1 MIGFTKEMR
10 KRVGILSLLWAVWG
24 LSAAYAQT
32 TRYYVTPDGQAP
44 AGIENAWQGGDNT
57 VLIKL
62 ADALEQAKPG
72 DEIWVQGFKEL
83 RTLDHLYK
91 VQGKDTPFV
100 LKSGVKLY
108 GGFKGNE
115 RSIDER
121 ETLGKAYDFTYRSVL
136 SGDLEGQDEI
146 DPVSLIFT
154 DNATRDDNAT
164 HVLKMELERSGVSN
178 VNEEVTVVDGF
189 TIAGG
194 HATKD
199 YGGGIMVLGGNN
211 PSAFR
216 ISRCF
221 LFNNYAENGGGAIYV
236 AVSADNGTDESL
248 IDRCVVY
255 NNAAGTRL
263 NLANMGGGICV
274 YGVATVV
281 NTAVFNNENGGILIS
296 PKAGVVNSTVARN
309 TAAGIDLTEENAGF
323 HVFNTVVWGNTALY
337 AEHNPHFQSSSFHEV
352 EGGAEDSQHNIYVS
366 DKNNDR
372 SQASP
377 FFASPSLKT
386 SFDRDFD
393 WLTNAYPLWS
403 WDVMDGSAFIGKGS
417 IDHYRENDFGS
428 TDLGG
433 GSRFAANDKIGIG
446 AYEYQAV
453 PAERIRYVNADADAG
468 GDGTSWDKAYQNVQD
483 AINDLASRASV
494 PGEVWVA
501 AGTYQ
506 PTALLVEGKGS
517 TAAFI
522 MADGISVY
530 GGFEAGAMDKSLRAK
545 GAQPWAYKQKTVF
558 KASGYEVEKGCT
570 WTSSEY
576 KWSITGSGSWHV
588 VWFAGKN
595 GAAFTQ
601 ETVLDGVTIM
611 GGNALDNSD
620 GIKDSDKG
628 AGVYMAG
635 NAYLNNCIVT
645 ENSASGNGGA
655 VYLNGGRVT
664 GSLIYNNN
672 AGDNGGGVYMDNS
685 GLVLRSMVTNNSATN
700 GAGVYM
706 VSDKEQAD
714 EKLHPEYLILS
725 TSVVSNNTSRKN
737 GAVYCDKGGVVMQT
751 TLTNNASSATTDASS
766 SRAARTGG
774 LYADGYALVINS
786 VIWKNEIGG
795 NDLPMYAMNPTV
807 DKVRFI
813 NTAVS
818 GMGSAVWNNTLQ
830 QDLVAL
836 ADGNEGTDGG
846 AVYPNFVSTDM
857 PVGTGVQPDD
867 KSVGSYYWAAQDGSN
882 LRAGGLVLG
891 LFPEEVLMAPE
902 LDLMGDLFA
911 QKPSLGAVKVETVQ
925 LEPDT
930 GDGVIRLYVD
940 VSCTTPGHN
949 GNSWATAYRS
959 LNEAIAYFAGYSGNA
974 SGQTFEIL
982 VAEGDCYPR
991 YSFTNLDP
999 KTATVNVMKMPGDAK
1014 LVIKGGYKSGGNG
1027 ERDPWTYRTL
1037 IDGNPDGNALEDGLY
1052 HCMTVESG
1060 ARVEIDGFHV
1070 VGGFAAGEATRH
1082 SGAGLLAD
1090 KGADVTLKNC
1100 IFENNTADNGAAIDA
1115 TGATLTMVNCVV
1127 NNNTNTTEGN
1137 AVIVCGNLTMNHVTV
1152 VNNKGVPPAEMG
1164 EGNNSFAAGNTSENT
1179 SIDNVPVAVDG
1190 KNFVNPTQESG
1201 ATLGY
1206 NTLLGGY
1213 SSFRP
1218 TNANPVVN
1226 RGSAITDNPVLNTD
1240 TDITLGQRSLGGAPD
1255 LGAYE
1260 ADLPADGTV
1269 LYVRE
1274 GATGEGSSWNN
1285 ALGTIGAA
1293 LIKAQGS
1300 GSRVEEIWVS
1310 AGTYVENLEM
1320 VEGVDVL
1327 GGFAKTGS
1335 PNNQL
1340 DGTNRDIS
1348 HQFDDF
1354 KTTIQGSP
1362 GEQFNPSDG
1371 DDPRNYKKANTRVL
1385 TQATSFNNLTT
1396 WEGFVITGG
1405 KTGLKQYG
1413 AGAYIQQKGRLK
1425 NCRIEG
1431 NEFVE
1436 CGRITEREGML
1447 FGEGDVYNPN
1457 DATSAAGGGGVLCV
1471 GGQLENCQ
1479 IVKNRIGAYDFGRN
1493 TRWYV
1498 HTGAGQVYAKGAG
1511 LCISTGDVINCVIA
1525 DNVTGYDPETD
1536 EGSESHLTNILGI
1549 GVFAARQSNFYN
1561 CTIVRNR
1568 GGWQGR
1574 GKPATPGVWDED
1586 LKDDKGSYFYNCII
1600 AGNYAYGSTWE
1611 SLQQVGK
1618 GLGPVPKNLSYS
1630 FFSLVEFEE
1639 KPSGA
1644 TINIDSV
1651 ALDLDKYNVYN
1662 RCTVKNGT
1670 TDDDINVFRNTFN
1683 KYGLL
1688 DANYNLNLK
1697 VLNGKEQNPCL
1708 NTGND
1713 GYVNGDVGPTIKVDA
1728 NGYNRI
1734 QDCTVDIGA
1743 YELKNEQNI
1752 APEIINKTYTYYVTQ
1767 NGRGLRD
1774 GSSVENAACAMKL
1787 QQILDHAGQAAAGQ
1801 ADAMVK
1807 VKIAGYAENHFIYH
1821 ANTLADSKDLRSY
1834 TFKIPAGISVLGG
1847 FDEQQGVWTEEA
1859 RDAAR
1864 YMTVLSAEY
1873 VDGDMPVYGYHV
1885 LTFSK
1890 QESVAANATTIV
1902 DGLYLEDGQATSMA
1916 GGNKEN
1922 TRGGGAIVPEWVHL
1936 RNCVVRNNKATE
1948 GGGLFV
1954 LPGAIV
1960 SGCGVMQNTA
1970 ERGAGIY
1977 MGTVGSTV
1985 GADNRSHVISS
1996 TVAGNTASGTG
2007 GGVYLEGGAG
2017 LVANT
2022 VIWGNTASS
2031 DRNVSGVTTE
2041 TYEDN
2046 LFKGIASSEVPD
2058 GKFYPFNNCFVE
2070 TYEIPGNFL
2079 NSSMTTDRELYF
2091 VSDYYTP
2098 RAFSPLIKAGM
2109 LVRVQQYLE
2118 NDAKVSAYD
2127 MQGIVRKKG
2136 SNTAIDA
2143 GAYAHEGGT
2152 MKFPANVDDVVK
2164 RIFVSQTKNAEL
2176 AEGESEE
2183 DLLGRSFYTSLSSL
2197 DDALEYVEQVRQSVV
2212 GADGVEFEIWMAEGT
2227 YKPRYTRAIE
2237 GEGTGEPSQ
2246 RRNSFVIPGGVK
2258 VFGGFS
2264 GTEMYSWGNMELT
2277 NVSGSFESIENNNVD
2292 EKLNARTTADLNNN
2306 GIHEA
2311 WEFEHQ
2317 TILSGNVN
2325 VSADAKNV
2333 YHVIYSKKEDSGQND
2348 ARVTLDGLTVMDGE
2362 TYHTLK
2368 GGNELGR
2375 GGGIYTNGVDYT
2387 LNRCRLLNNK
2397 AVRGGAVHA
2406 LDADVLA
2413 VGSVF
2418 AGNGTVDNPSVEQ
2431 GTTAMDVRGGAVY
2444 VASTS
2449 TTAAGASF
2457 KAVNTLWANNDAT
2470 GTLNGLSSQGGA
2482 LATGDAGVEVSLMNN
2497 TFVRNKAGKYA
2508 AIYAPEGDMTNTAV
2522 WGNEGEGN
2530 PVYVK
2535 KSEASASDYT
2545 EEAGL
2550 QMKVELNPANNHIDG
2565 PHFEA
2570 PSSVAGS
2577 AGYEA
2582 EARWNPNSISVLV
2595 DAGEG
2600 VTPVNEAVEGA
2611 YNDWMLSNAPN
2622 YADRYMGEEKYKR
2635 YAGPTDE
2642 KGIETDKTIDIG
2654 LYEYQYR
2661 LNLGD
2666 LDIVFVATQESGGGT
2681 GESWEEATSDL
2692 RGALNAMANANGG
2705 NSTHKRVLI
2714 KAGDYSMKS
2723 LYTGDYAYQI
2733 IMGNTE
2739 RVNSLS
2745 VEGAYNDG
2753 GVQDFSQPTVLV
2765 GKDANTT
2772 LLNIETNNKPVSVE
2786 GLAFHSGKTGVNVD
2800 ASKEGDF
2807 SLLRSAV
2814 RDMSGDEV
2822 NVDGDAKV
2830 LIANTLFADGKSF
2843 GLKVTDNSDVNVLNV
2858 TFAHQASGAI
2868 SGIANVYNS
2877 TAWECGD
2884 NIGFE
2889 SNKENGNV
2897 VFEPKTAN
2905 NDIAKGPNFVDP
2917 NHLTTLQRDYH
2928 IRPSK
2933 TLLNKGSR
2941 EQYAKVM
2948 QKEASDDK
2956 DLDGNTRLMD
2966 GQIDVGAYEYKSALQ
2981 EIVYVKEDV
2990 VGTDNSGSSWE
3001 NAMNDLQGA
3010 VDLASVYAGS
3020 ESGRTGYV
3028 FVHQNVKGENIR
3040 LAYPNVKVYGNMNR
3054 ETGSSAKEIL
3064 GGRAGIL
3071 ETDVHSSLDNLEL
3084 SEASVVDGFEVNG
3097 ASVSGGGM
3105 LSTSIVKGNVN
3116 VNSSDVGTTYLYN
3129 SIVDGT
3135 QVSGNGTAVNVTVV
3149 NSGSF
3154 AEGIV
3159 KQNVI
3164 QNGSENG
3171 YVTDGYW
3178 KYQLKET
3185 DETNID
3191 KGSDDDLQAI
3201 MTMVGHEKDI
3211 AGNKRVR
3218 GTVDNGCFET
3228 WNVIGGEN
3236 NFATVTDDD
3245 YPHGK
3250 SVVYV
3255 REGNEL
3261 RLERD
3266 YTASSPFDPGFL
3278 LLEHGAGLW
3287 GNGKRVD
3294 LRNFAAERKLTA
3306 TNGYKDLVAM
3316 PFRLTEMTV
3325 NGNKGLEASN
3335 VKAYRYNGLERAKY
3349 DYKFASEDSKAWQD
3363 VSTDLSTVTEGLLFE
3378 AQGSPVQDVKLR
3390 FYGTSYEEDG
3400 QPKKVVLHKYNFNS
3414 PWSSPSDTGDK
3425 FTHKENMSWNLFGSP
3440 YLCTMN
3446 YEDMEY
3452 GRVVY
3457 GYANNG
3463 YYTDGM
3469 GLSADGER
3477 TQGNIPVG
3485 SAVFTQSATLKETET
3500 FTVGMREAN
3509 IYNTRSTKLALY
3521 VASAAGKRGLEEN
3534 DGIYD
3539 ELQLTA
3545 VASEEASTEF
3555 DLARDGVKWMNDN
3568 GEPEI
3573 FAVRDGGRYSLL
3585 SAIDREG
3592 TIGVGVSLPEAGMYS
3607 IGIPEDCEAEDYEY
3621 VMLKDAATGKAAD
3634 LKEGAYSFRTAEAG
3648 VAEGRFTLNF
3658 KRMDA
3663 DQRHAIYVKS
3673 GMGKA
3678 TVFGVNDGD
3687 VVTVVT
3693 VDGKAVAVE
3702 EAVGSEVTFALA
3714 KGAYLFKVAGAD
3726 GRTTVVKAMV
3736 R

>member
-1 MIGFTKEMR
+1 
-10 KRVGILSLLWAVWG
+10 
-24 LSAAYAQT
+24 
-32 TRYYVTPDGQAP
+32 
-44 AGIENAWQGGDNT
+44 
-57 VLIKL
+57 
-62 ADALEQAKPG
+62 
-72 DEIWVQGFKEL
+72 
-83 RTLDHLYK
+83 
-91 VQGKDTPFV
+91 
-100 LKSGVKLY
+100 
-108 GGFKGNE
+108 
-115 RSIDER
+115 
-121 ETLGKAYDFTYRSVL
+121 
-136 SGDLEGQDEI
+136 
-146 DPVSLIFT
+146 
-154 DNATRDDNAT
+154 
-164 HVLKMELERSGVSN
+164 
-178 VNEEVTVVDGF
+178 
-189 TIAGG
+189 
-194 HATKD
+194 
-199 YGGGIMVLGGNN
+199 
-211 PSAFR
+211 
-216 ISRCF
+216 
-221 LFNNYAENGGGAIYV
+221 
-236 AVSADNGTDESL
+236 
-248 IDRCVVY
+248 
-255 NNAAGTRL
+255 
-263 NLANMGGGICV
+263 
-274 YGVATVV
+274 
-281 NTAVFNNENGGILIS
+281 
-296 PKAGVVNSTVARN
+296 
-309 TAAGIDLTEENAGF
+309 
-323 HVFNTVVWGNTALY
+323 
-337 AEHNPHFQSSSFHEV
+337 
-352 EGGAEDSQHNIYVS
+352 
-366 DKNNDR
+366 
-372 SQASP
+372 
-377 FFASPSLKT
+377 
-386 SFDRDFD
+386 
-393 WLTNAYPLWS
+393 
-403 WDVMDGSAFIGKGS
+403 
-417 IDHYRENDFGS
+417 
-428 TDLGG
+428 
-433 GSRFAANDKIGIG
+433 
-446 AYEYQAV
+446 
-453 PAERIRYVNADADAG
+453 
-468 GDGTSWDKAYQNVQD
+468 
-483 AINDLASRASV
+483 
-494 PGEVWVA
+494 
-501 AGTYQ
+501 
-506 PTALLVEGKGS
+506 
-517 TAAFI
+517 
-522 MADGISVY
+522 
-530 GGFEAGAMDKSLRAK
+530 
-545 GAQPWAYKQKTVF
+545 
-558 KASGYEVEKGCT
+558 
-570 WTSSEY
+570 
-576 KWSITGSGSWHV
+576 
-588 VWFAGKN
+588 
-595 GAAFTQ
+595 
-601 ETVLDGVTIM
+601 
-611 GGNALDNSD
+611 
-620 GIKDSDKG
+620 
-628 AGVYMAG
+628 
-635 NAYLNNCIVT
+635 
-645 ENSASGNGGA
+645 
-655 VYLNGGRVT
+655 
-664 GSLIYNNN
+664 
-672 AGDNGGGVYMDNS
+672 
-685 GLVLRSMVTNNSATN
+685 
-700 GAGVYM
+700 
-706 VSDKEQAD
+706 
-714 EKLHPEYLILS
+714 
-725 TSVVSNNTSRKN
+725 
-737 GAVYCDKGGVVMQT
+737 
-751 TLTNNASSATTDASS
+751 
-766 SRAARTGG
+766 
-774 LYADGYALVINS
+774 
-786 VIWKNEIGG
+786 
-795 NDLPMYAMNPTV
+795 
-807 DKVRFI
+807 
-813 NTAVS
+813 
-818 GMGSAVWNNTLQ
+818 MGSAVWNNTLQ
-830 QDLVAL
+830 QDVVAL
-836 ADGNEGTDGG
+836 ADDNEGTGEG
-846 AVYPNFVSTDM
+846 AVYPNFMTGM
-857 PVGTGVQPDD
+857 PANAGVQPDD
-867 KSVGSYYWAAQDGSN
+867 KQVGGYYWAAQEGSN

-902 LDLMGDLFA
+902 LDLMGNLFA

-925 LEPDT
+925 LEPET
-930 GDGVIRLYVD
+930 ADGVIRLYVD

-949 GNSWATAYRS
+949 GKSWATAYRS
-959 LNEAIAYFAGYSGNA
+959 LNEAISYFAGYTGNA

-1115 TGATLTMVNCVV
+1115 TDATLKMVNCVV
-1127 NNNTNTTEGN
+1127 NNNTNTTESN

-1152 VNNKGVPPAEMG
+1152 ANNKGVPPAGMG
-1164 EGNNSFAAGNTSENT
+1164 VDNNSFAAGNTGGNT

-1226 RGSAITDNPVLNTD
+1226 RGSATSGLD

-1274 GATGEGSSWNN
+1274 GMEGSGSSWND
-1285 ALGTIGAA
+1285 ALGTIGEA
-1293 LIKAQGS
+1293 LTKAQGS
-1300 GSRVEEIWVS
+1300 GSRVKEIWVS
-1310 AGTYVENLEM
+1310 AGTYVENLTM

-1327 GGFAKTGS
+1327 GGFAETGN

-1348 HQFDDF
+1348 HKIKGFI
-1354 KTTIQGSP
+1354 TTIQGSQ
-1362 GEQFNPSDG
+1362 GQQFNPSEG
-1371 DDPRNYKKANTRVL
+1371 DDPRSYSKANTRVL
-1385 TQATSFNNLTT
+1385 TQEASFGELTT

-1405 KTGLKQYG
+1405 KTGLSEYG
-1413 AGAYIQQKGRLK
+1413 AGAYIQQNGRLK

-1436 CGRITEREGML
+1436 CGRITTREGSVM
-1447 FGEGDVYNPN
+1447 GEGTVYNRN
-1457 DATSAAGGGGVLCV
+1457 DATSAEGGGGVLCT

-1479 IVKNRIGAYDFGRN
+1479 IVKNRIGAYNFGNKWDNLRPVYY
-1493 TRWYV
+1493 T

-1511 LCISTGDVINCVIA
+1511 LCISSGDVINCVIA
-1525 DNVTGYDPETD
+1525 DNVTGYDPVTR
-1536 EGSESHLTNILGI
+1536 EGSEDHLSNILGI
-1549 GVFAARQSNFYN
+1549 GVFAAHQSNFYN

-1568 GGWQGR
+1568 GGWKGR
-1574 GKPATPGVWDED
+1574 GKPATPGVWDVD
-1586 LKDDKGSYFYNCII
+1586 MATLSGSYFYNCIV

-1611 SLQQVGK
+1611 SLQQIGK
-1618 GLGPVPKNLSYS
+1618 GLNPVPKNLSYS
-1630 FFSLVEFEE
+1630 FFSLVYFSDQ
-1639 KPSGA
+1639 PSGA
-1644 TINIDSV
+1644 SMNINDA
-1651 ALDLDKYNVYN
+1651 ALDKDKHNVFHS
-1662 RCTVKNGT
+1662 CTVNSGT
-1670 TDDDINVFRNTFN
+1670 TDKDIQDFTQAFDT
-1683 KYGLL
+1683 YALL
-1688 DANYNLNLK
+1688 DEDYNLNL
-1697 VLNGKEQNPCL
+1697 NISGGIQNPCL

-1713 GYVNGDVGPTIKVDA
+1713 GYVDGSSGPEIKVDA

-1743 YELKNEQNI
+1743 YELKNEENI
-1752 APEIINKTYTYYVTQ
+1752 AAENTGNTYTYYVTQ

-1787 QQILDHAGQAAAGQ
+1787 QHILDHAGQTAAGQ
-1801 ADAMVK
+1801 TGAVVK
-1807 VKIAGYAENHFIYH
+1807 VKIAGYTGDTFTYH

-1847 FDEQQGVWTEEA
+1847 FNEQEATWTEEG

-1864 YMTVLSAEY
+1864 YMTVLSAECL
-1873 VDGDMPVYGYHV
+1873 DGDMPVYGYHV

-1890 QESVAANATTIV
+1890 QANAAVGAKTIV

-1954 LPGAIV
+1954 LPGATV

-1970 ERGAGIY
+1970 EKGAGIY
-1977 MGTVGSTV
+1977 MGTDGSTV

-2041 TYEDN
+2041 AYEDE

-2079 NSSMTTDRELYF
+2079 NSSMTTDRDLYF
-2091 VSDYYTP
+2091 VSDYYAP

-2109 LVRVQQYLE
+2109 LVSVQQYLE
-2118 NDAKVSAYD
+2118 NKAGVSAYD
-2127 MQGIVRKKG
+2127 MQGIARKEDG
-2136 SNTAIDA
+2136 NTAIDA

-2152 MKFPANVDDVVK
+2152 MKIPTNVNDVVK

-2176 AEGESEE
+2176 VEGESEE

-2197 DDALEYVEQVRQSVV
+2197 DDALEYVKQVRQKV
-2212 GADGVEFEIWMAEGT
+2212 GGAAGTEFEIWMAEGT

-2264 GTEMYSWGNMELT
+2264 GTEMYSWGDMALT
-2277 NVSGSFESIENNNVD
+2277 NVSGSFESIEDSNVD
-2292 EKLNARTTADLNNN
+2292 AKLNIRTTADLNNN

-2333 YHVIYSKKEDSGQND
+2333 YHVIYSKKDGSGQND
-2348 ARVTLDGLTVMDGE
+2348 HVTLDGLTVMDGE
-2362 TYHTLK
+2362 TYHILK

-2431 GTTAMDVRGGAVY
+2431 GTTAMDVRGGAAY

-2449 TTAAGASF
+2449 TTANGASF

-2470 GTLNGLSSQGGA
+2470 GTLNGLPSQGGA
-2482 LATGDAGVEVSLMNN
+2482 LATGDKGVEVSLMNN

-2508 AIYAPEGDMTNTAV
+2508 AVYAPEGDMTNTAV

-2530 PVYVK
+2530 PVLVK
-2535 KSEASASDYT
+2535 ESNKSASDYHA

-2550 QMKVELNPANNHIDG
+2550 QMAVELNPANNHIDG

-2570 PSSVAGS
+2570 PSLVAGS

-2600 VTPVNEAVEGA
+2600 VTSVGGAVNGA
-2611 YNDWMLSNAPN
+2611 YNDWMQNNAFI
-2622 YADRYMGEEKYKR
+2622 YADRYMGEDKYKR

-2642 KGIETDKTIDIG
+2642 KGEETDKTIDIG

-2666 LDIVFVATQESGGGT
+2666 LDIVYVATEESGDGT
-2681 GESWEEATSDL
+2681 GESWEHATSDL

-2705 NSTHKRVLI
+2705 ESTHKKVLI

-2765 GKDANTT
+2765 GKDVNTT
-2772 LLNIETNNKPVSVE
+2772 LLNIKTNGKPVSVE
-2786 GLAFHSGKTGVNVD
+2786 GLAFHSGKTGMKVD
-2800 ASKEGDF
+2800 ASGKGDF
-2807 SLLRSAV
+2807 SLLRSAI
-2814 RDMSGDEV
+2814 RDMSGEEV
-2822 NVDGDAKV
+2822 NVEGNDAKV
-2830 LIANTLFADGKSF
+2830 LIANTLFADGQSY
-2843 GLKVTDNSDVNVLNV
+2843 GLKVADNSDVNVLNV
-2858 TFAHQASGAI
+2858 TFAHQASAAI
-2868 SGIANVYNS
+2868 SGSAEVYNS
-2877 TAWECGD
+2877 TAWECGE
-2884 NIGFE
+2884 NAGFE
-2889 SNKENGNV
+2889 SNAEKGNV
-2897 VFEPKTAN
+2897 VFAPSTEN
-2905 NDIAKGPNFVDP
+2905 NDIANGPNFVDP
-2917 NHLTTLQRDYH
+2917 NHSTTLQRDYH

-2933 TLLNKGSR
+2933 TLLNKGNK
-2941 EQYAKVM
+2941 EKYVEVM
-2948 QKEASDDK
+2948 VKDASDDK
-2956 DLDGNTRLMD
+2956 DLDGNTRLVD

-3001 NAMNDLQGA
+3001 NAMSDLQGA

-3020 ESGRTGYV
+3020 ESNRTGYV

-3040 LAYPNVKVYGNMNR
+3040 LAYPNVKVYGNMSR
-3054 ETGSSAKEIL
+3054 ETGNNAGEIL

-3071 ETDVHSSLDNLEL
+3071 ETDVHSSLDNLML
-3084 SEASVVDGFEVNG
+3084 SGESVVDGFEVSGTSSVEGNGILGTSILTVG
-3097 ASVSGGGM
+3097 ASIQVGTNGILYNTLADGATVNGGG
-3105 LSTSIVKGNVN
+3105 K
-3116 VNSSDVGTTYLYN
+3116 
-3129 SIVDGT
+3129 
-3135 QVSGNGTAVNVTVV
+3135 AVNVTVV
-3149 NSGSF
+3149 NGGSLIT
-3154 AEGIV
+3154 GQ
-3159 KQNVI
+3159 KQNVV

-3191 KGSDDDLQAI
+3191 KGAYSIKEI
-3201 MTMVGHEKDI
+3201 MDKVGHEKDI
-3211 AGNKRVR
+3211 AGNKRIR
-3218 GTVDNGCFET
+3218 NQVDNGCFET
-3228 WNVIGGEN
+3228 WNIVGGEGV

-3266 YTASSPFDPGFL
+3266 YTASSPFNPGFL

-3287 GNGKRVD
+3287 GNGKQVE
-3294 LRNFAAERKLTA
+3294 LENFAAERKLTNG
-3306 TNGYKDLVAM
+3306 NGYKDLVAM

-3325 NGNKGLEASN
+3325 NGNDGLEASN

-3349 DYKFASEDSKAWQD
+3349 DYKFASKDSKAWQD
-3363 VSTDLSTVTEGLLFE
+3363 VSADLSAVTKGLLFE
-3378 AQGSPVQDVKLR
+3378 AQGEPAQDVTLR
-3390 FYGTSYEEDG
+3390 FYGKSYTEDG
-3400 QPKKVVLHKYNFNS
+3400 QPKNVVLQKYNFNS
-3414 PWSSPSDTGDK
+3414 PWSSSSDTGDK

-3440 YLCTMN
+3440 YLCTTN

-3452 GRVVY
+3452 GRVIY

-3477 TQGNIPVG
+3477 TSGNIPVG

-3509 IYNTRSTKLALY
+3509 IHYNTRSTKLALY
-3521 VASAAGKRGLEEN
+3521 VASASGKRGLEEN

-3545 VASEEASTEF
+3545 VPSEEASTEF

-3585 SAIDREG
+3585 SALDREG

-3648 VAEGRFTLNF
+3648 VAEGRFTLSF